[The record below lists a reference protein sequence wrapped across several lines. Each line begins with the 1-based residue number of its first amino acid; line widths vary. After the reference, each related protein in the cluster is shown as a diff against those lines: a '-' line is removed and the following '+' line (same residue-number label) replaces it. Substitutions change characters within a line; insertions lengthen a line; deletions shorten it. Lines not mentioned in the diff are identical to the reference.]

1 MAGYRSDRVARWL
14 TGLTTIA
21 FFWLA
26 FMGII
31 VVTGLPAVK
40 LLAGD
45 DPDWVIG
52 LTVPAELVDVDG
64 AVLTRWGEARLEV
77 EEVQGSLRLPISIL
91 PWGLFLLLWT
101 YFALMGAL
109 MLLFLHNLRRIF
121 QRVRDGTPFDAANAR
136 RLRWLGV
143 IALALALL
151 EGVIE
156 SVTSLAVRPA
166 LVSSTFSIP
175 TGISLDPSVVF
186 FGLVLLALA
195 EVFRRGTELEDEQAL
210 VI

>member
-1 MAGYRSDRVARWL
+1 MGWL
-14 TGLTTIA
+14 TRLTTIA

-26 FMGII
+26 FVGAILVI
-31 VVTGLPAVK
+31 GLPAVK

-77 EEVQGSLRLPISIL
+77 EDVQGSLRLPISIL
-91 PWGLFLLLWT
+91 PWGLFVLLWAYIT
-101 YFALMGAL
+101 LLGAL
-109 MLLFLHNLRRIF
+109 MLLFLHNLRRLF
-121 QRVRDGTPFDAANAR
+121 QRVRDGTPFDTANAR
-136 RLRWLGV
+136 RLRRLGV

-151 EGVIE
+151 NGVIE
-156 SVTSLAVRPA
+156 TVTSLAVRPA

-175 TGISLDPSVVF
+175 TGLSLDLSMVF

-195 EVFRRGTELEDEQAL
+195 EIFRRGTELEDEQAL